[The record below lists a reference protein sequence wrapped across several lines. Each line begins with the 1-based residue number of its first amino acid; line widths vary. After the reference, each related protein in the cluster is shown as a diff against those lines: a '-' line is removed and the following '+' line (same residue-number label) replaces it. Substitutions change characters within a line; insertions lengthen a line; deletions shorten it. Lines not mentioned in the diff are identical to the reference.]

1 MNKSPLLLFL
11 TGLPRSGTTW
21 AAQALAAA
29 TGGRIIHE
37 PFNWRNHPA
46 RLPYHMLYRSAQADD
61 PTLLNIIKR
70 SMRPSWKQAYDW
82 LRPNRP
88 LVIKDVHICLASA
101 YIEAHLRPRTIIIMR
116 HPCAMAQSW
125 HALKYE
131 VPFRIETLLRQPD
144 LVETYLHPFVSH
156 LQNQNE
162 FFAQVGAYW
171 GASYFILQQIA
182 THHPAWQWVT
192 HEWLCIHSF
201 ERFQSLFERLNVAL
215 SPRHQ
220 IQLNQFLQSN
230 NRPRKA
236 GEGAYSTA
244 RSSEAEPDK
253 WRHKLTDEQIS
264 AVLHGAAP
272 FGLLEKFY
280 PANKAH
286 KQA

>member
-1 MNKSPLLLFL
+1 MSKSPLLLFL

-37 PFNWRNHPA
+37 PFNWRNYPA

-61 PTLLNIIKR
+61 PALLNIIKR
-70 SMRPSWKQAYDW
+70 SMRPSWKHAYDW

-88 LVIKDVHICLASA
+88 LVLKDVHICLASE
-101 YIEAHLRPRTIIIMR
+101 YIETHLRPRTIIIMR

-156 LQNQNE
+156 LQDQDE
-162 FFAQVGAYW
+162 Y
-171 GASYFILQQIA
+171 L
-182 THHPAWQWVT
+182 
-192 HEWLCIHSF
+192 
-201 ERFQSLFERLNVAL
+201 RFQSLFERLNVAL

-220 IQLNQFLQSN
+220 IHLNQFLQSN

-236 GEGAYSTA
+236 SEGAYSTA

-253 WRHKLTDEQIS
+253 WRHKLTGEQIA

-280 PANKAH
+280 PANSSD
-286 KQA
+286 KQT